1 MISPFKCDFTITSP
15 RGERTLFG
23 QKEYHGGIDMVA
35 HGDKTVYAVAD
46 GQALSLYEK
55 NGFGR
60 YIRQTL
66 DDGTRIY
73 YAHLDSVFIGGN
85 TKVKKGTPLG
95 IMGATGRVT
104 GAHLHLEMRPEG
116 TGKQSLDISEFTG
129 IPNAA
134 GKYTYTPEKRSSDS
148 TVNELFECG
157 IVSDENVLSWE
168 LMLSGKAPL
177 KCEYVRTL
185 FDRCC
190 AKIKSL
196 KQKG

>member
-1 MISPFKCDFTITSP
+1 MISPFKGDFTITSP
-15 RGERTLFG
+15 RGERTIFG
-23 QKEYHGGIDMVA
+23 QKEFHGGIDMVA
-35 HGDKTVYAVAD
+35 HNDKTVYAIAD

-73 YAHLDSVFIGGN
+73 YAHLDSVAIGSN
-85 TKVKKGTPLG
+85 TRIKKGTPLG

-104 GAHLHLEMRPEG
+104 GAHLHIEMRPKG
-116 TGKQSLDISEFTG
+116 TSKESLDISEYTG
-129 IPNAA
+129 IPNIA
-134 GKYTYTPEKRSSDS
+134 GKYSFTPEKRSCDD
-148 TVNELFECG
+148 TVNELYECG

-168 LMLSGKAPL
+168 LMLSGEAPI
-177 KCEYVRTL
+177 KREYVRTL

-190 AKIKSL
+190 KKIKSL
-196 KQKG
+196 QSE